1 MSQTAPRTT
10 EFLDQLAADLRALRE
25 VTVQRFRTLS
35 DDQLNR
41 RPAPGKWSIGQCLE
55 HLNITGGL
63 VLPVMARKLKQAQE
77 SGSKPAATV
86 KSGFIGR
93 KLIVAMK
100 TPASENPLKSPQQYA
115 PSGSRLPR
123 TVVEVF
129 SRQLDELANMVEQA
143 RTVNAN
149 AIRIPNPVIPLL
161 YLRLTDQLELL
172 VVHLK
177 RHVLQAE
184 RVLDGVGMVI
194 D

>member
-10 EFLDQLAADLRALRE
+10 EFLDQLAAELRALRE
-25 VTVQRFRTLS
+25 LTAQRFRPLS

-55 HLNITGGL
+55 HLNIIGGH

-77 SGSKPAATV
+77 SGSKPAETV
-86 KSGFIGR
+86 KTGFIGR
-93 KLIVAMK
+93 KLIVAMQ
-100 TPASENPLKSPQQYA
+100 TPASEKPLQSPQQYA

-129 SRQLDELANMVEQA
+129 SRQLDELANLVEQA

-149 AIRIPNPVIPLL
+149 GIRIPNPVIPLL

-177 RHVLQAE
+177 RHVQQAE